1 MFRPNVHDCKQIIL
15 LKRDAKK
22 YFKKNMVGGGKISHF
37 GSTLDP
43 PLSDESHVYKIV

>member
-15 LKRDAKK
+15 SKRDAKK
-22 YFKKNMVGGGKISHF
+22 IFQKNMVGGKISHF

-43 PLSDESHVYKIV
+43 PLSDESHI